1 MARVWGWG
9 DEMKSR
15 EKVFDTFWLPVTIRT
30 LACTREAELFE
41 AVDLANEEVCIW
53 SEREVD

>member
-1 MARVWGWG
+1 
-9 DEMKSR
+9 MKSR